1 MNKHILVI
9 SQCFYP
15 QQFRINDICTEWVK
29 RGHRVT
35 VIAGIPNTPQGRY
48 YKGYSPFKNTKE
60 LYNGINIIRIPV
72 IPRGSNSIML
82 ALNYL
87 SFVVSGFFWQFFSK
101 IKVDSVFV
109 FGISPMSQALPGV
122 WYAKKRKIPLYVYV
136 QDLWPET
143 IEAVTSINNKHIL
156 GLLGKMVDYIYKRC
170 TRIFTTSKSFIE
182 SISNRGVPVEK
193 IEYWPQYPEDF
204 YKVLEKQETSEIPSD
219 GRYNIIFTGNI
230 GKAQGLEILPKT
242 ALLIKEKDMDKGIRF
257 NIVGDGRYKDEF
269 VEIIRAMNLSDMFNF
284 IPQQHPTKIPELLA
298 ASDIAF
304 LCLKDEPLFEM
315 TVPAKLQSYM
325 ACGVPIV
332 ASVAGETKGIIEEAK
347 CGLCGPPGDA
357 EALFDNIIELL
368 NKTDEELRTMEINSK
383 EYCDNNFNKEELLNR
398 MDEYLKDEYEMGIEA
413 SVEE

>member
-1 MNKHILVI
+1 MKVNKHILVI
-9 SQCFYP
+9 SQCFHP
-15 QQFRINDICTEWVK
+15 QQFRINDICTEWIK
-29 RGHRVT
+29 RGYKVT
-35 VIAGIPNTPQGRY
+35 VIAGIPNTPQGQY
-48 YKGYSPFKNTKE
+48 YKGYGPFKNTRE
-60 LYNGINIIRIPV
+60 NYNGINIIRIPV

-87 SFVVSGFFWQFFSK
+87 SFVVSGFFWQLFSK
-101 IKVDSVFV
+101 LKADSVFIFEV
-109 FGISPMSQALPGV
+109 SPMTQALPGV
-122 WYAKKRKIPLYVYV
+122 WYAKKRKIPSYIYV

-170 TRIFTTSKSFIE
+170 TCIFTTSKSFIK

-230 GKAQGLEILPKT
+230 GKAQGLEVLPKT
-242 ALLIKEKDMDKGIRF
+242 ALLIKDNNMDKDIRF

-269 VEIIRAMNLSDMFNF
+269 IKIIDSMNISDMFNF

-304 LCLKDEPLFEM
+304 LCLKDQPLFEM

-325 ACGVPIV
+325 ACGMPIV
-332 ASVAGETKGIIEEAK
+332 ASVAGETKRIIEGAE
-347 CGLCGPPGDA
+347 CGLCNLPGDA
-357 EALFDNIIELL
+357 EGLFHNIIRFF
-368 NKTDEELRTMEINSK
+368 NMTDEELEILGINSK
-383 EYCDNNFNKEELLNR
+383 EYCNNNFNKVELLNT
-398 MDEYLKDEYEMGIEA
+398 MDKYLQDE
-413 SVEE
+413 